1 MNDDA
6 RTFAQA
12 VQNRLAAD
20 ILAGDLEPGR
30 KLRLTAL
37 CEVYGVGMSPL
48 REALAGLTG
57 QGLVFQDGQRGF
69 RVAAAS
75 LDDLADVT
83 FNRLAMET
91 MALRLAMSR
100 GGAEWEAQILAS
112 QHRLSRHPRTSDR
125 LFDET
130 WEDLHRAFHLSL
142 VAACGSPRLI
152 GFCRTLHDLFDRYR
166 RLAVQGAG
174 RHPALS
180 ASHADLVAAVL
191 DRKTEAAVELL
202 DRHVAESASEISA
215 MLASSL
221 GTAVAEHPTG
231 RRPRSSSGRRA

>member
-1 MNDDA
+1 MTVDT
-6 RTFAQA
+6 RTYAQA
-12 VQNRLAAD
+12 VQHRLAAD

-30 KLRLTAL
+30 KLRLHAL
-37 CEVYGVGMSPL
+37 CESYGVGMSPL
-48 REALAGLTG
+48 REALAGLAG

-75 LDDLADVT
+75 LEDLADVT

-112 QHRLSRHPRTSDR
+112 QHRLSRHPRTSDK
-125 LFDET
+125 LIDET

-142 VAACGSPRLI
+142 IAACGSPRLI

-166 RLAVQGAG
+166 RLGVQSAG
-174 RHPALS
+174 RHPKVS
-180 ASHADLVAAVL
+180 ASHADLVAAVINRETDSAL
-191 DRKTEAAVELL
+191 DLL
-202 DRHVAESASEISA
+202 DRHVAESAREISA
-215 MLASSL
+215 MLSPSL
-221 GTAVAEHPTG
+221 GTAVADPAPG
-231 RRPRSSSGRRA
+231 RSPRSSAGRRA